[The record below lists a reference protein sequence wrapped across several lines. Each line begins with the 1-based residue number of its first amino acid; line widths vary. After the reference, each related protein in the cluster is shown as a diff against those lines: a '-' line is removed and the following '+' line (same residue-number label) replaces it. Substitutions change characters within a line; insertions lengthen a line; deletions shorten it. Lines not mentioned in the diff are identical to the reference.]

1 MCLPSG
7 PKFQVTVYPLV
18 ARGSNVNRRA
28 DGVEVG
34 RGRFLRTVDSGEGY
48 VLEFMLMFGMIAID
62 SVAMNRERKK

>member
-1 MCLPSG
+1 M
-7 PKFQVTVYPLV
+7 
-18 ARGSNVNRRA
+18 NRRA